1 MNKICDHDRNFKK
14 WDSENTKAKKDKGEE
29 KRKTQRESLSVFLLK
44 IVGKNWSS

>member
-14 WDSENTKAKKDKGEE
+14 RNSENTKAKRNKGKE

-44 IVGKNWSS
+44 IVGKN